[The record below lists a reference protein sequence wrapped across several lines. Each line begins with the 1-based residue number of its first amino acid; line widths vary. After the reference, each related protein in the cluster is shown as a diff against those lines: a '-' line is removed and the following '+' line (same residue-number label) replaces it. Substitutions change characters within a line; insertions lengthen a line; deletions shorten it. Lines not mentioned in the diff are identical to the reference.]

1 MDKKS
6 FETFQKNQRMNKQ
19 ILISENSSLKV
30 ALERMGKLG
39 KKCLII
45 ANDGKFVGTLSD
57 GDVRKALL
65 SGKGI
70 DSPVKGIFNENAFSV
85 FEGEFKKVDFKKVF
99 LEQKYGLIP
108 VLDKKNIVRDI
119 VEWGDFFQ
127 PQSPSPKRDM
137 PVVIMAGGEG
147 TRLKPFTNILPKPLI
162 PLNDKT
168 VIEKILDSFAD
179 KGFYN
184 FFLTVNFKGKLLKAF
199 FEELEPDY
207 SINFIEE
214 KIPLGTAGSLRML
227 KEELTSSFLLTNCD
241 VILDLDHGD
250 LIDFHNKN
258 NCEITLIASAK
269 KLTIPYGACEI
280 DEQGFLSKI
289 IEKPSL
295 DYLINAG
302 LYVIEPSALNEI
314 PDGEFFHITDLVEK
328 VKSKG
333 KKVGVFP
340 IEDGAWIDI
349 GQWEEYRSA
358 LRKLS

>member
-1 MDKKS
+1 M
-6 FETFQKNQRMNKQ
+6 
-19 ILISENSSLKV
+19 SE
-30 ALERMGKLG
+30 LG

-45 ANDGKFVGTLSD
+45 ADEGKFVGTLSD
-57 GDVRKALL
+57 GDARKALL
-65 SGKGI
+65 SGKSI
-70 DSPVKGIFNENAFSV
+70 DSPIKGIFNENAFSV
-85 FEGEFKKVDFKKVF
+85 FEGEFKKEDLKKVF
-99 LEQKYGLIP
+99 LEQNYDLIP
-108 VLDKKNIVRDI
+108 VLDKKNIVKDI
-119 VEWGDFFQ
+119 FEWGDLFQ
-127 PQSPSPKRDM
+127 SQSSSPKRDM

-147 TRLKPFTNILPKPLI
+147 SRLKPFTNILPKPLI

-168 VIEKILDSFAD
+168 VIEKIIDSFTD
-179 KGFYN
+179 NGFHN
-184 FFLTVNFKGKLLKAF
+184 FFLTVNFKGKILSAF

-207 SINFIEE
+207 SIGFVEE
-214 KIPLGTAGSLRML
+214 QTPLGTAGSLQML
-227 KEELTSSFLLTNCD
+227 KEELKSTFLLTNCD
-241 VILDLDHGD
+241 VIIDLDHGD

-258 NCEITLIASAK
+258 NCEITLVASAK

-314 PDGEFFHITDLVEK
+314 PDGEFFHITDLIEK

>member
-1 MDKKS
+1 
-6 FETFQKNQRMNKQ
+6 MNKK
-19 ILISENSSLKV
+19 ILISDDSSLEV
-30 ALERMGKLG
+30 ALKKMNALG

-45 ANDGKFVGTLSD
+45 ANEGKFIGTLSD

-65 SGKGI
+65 SGKSL
-70 DSPVKGIFNENAFSV
+70 DSPIKGIFNENPFSV
-85 FEGEFKKVDFKKVF
+85 LEGKFKQEDLKKVF
-99 LEQKYGLIP
+99 LEQQYDLIP
-108 VLDKKNIVRDI
+108 VLDKKNIVKDI

-127 PQSPSPKRDM
+127 PQPSSDRRDM

-147 TRLKPFTNILPKPLI
+147 SRLKPFTNILPKPLI

-168 VIEKILDSFAD
+168 VIEKILDSFTD
-179 KGFYN
+179 SGFYN
-184 FFLTVNFKGKLLKAF
+184 FFLTVNFKGKILKAF

-207 SINFIEE
+207 SIGFVEE
-214 KIPLGTAGSLRML
+214 KIPLGTVGSLRML
-227 KEELTSSFLLTNCD
+227 QEELKSTFLLTNCD
-241 VILDLDHGD
+241 VIIDLDHGD

-258 NCEITLIASAK
+258 NCEITLVASAK

-280 DEQGFLSKI
+280 DKKGFLSKI
-289 IEKPSL
+289 TEKPSL

-302 LYVIEPSALNEI
+302 LYVLEPSVLKEI
-314 PDGEFFHITDLVEK
+314 PDGEFFHITDLIEK

-358 LRKLS
+358 LKRLS

>member
-1 MDKKS
+1 
-6 FETFQKNQRMNKQ
+6 MNKK
-19 ILISENSSLKV
+19 ILMPEDSSLEV
-30 ALERMGKLG
+30 ALKKMNELG

-45 ANDGKFVGTLSD
+45 ANEGKFIGTLSD

-65 SGKGI
+65 SGKSI
-70 DSPVKGIFNENAFSV
+70 DSPIKGIFNENPFSV
-85 FEGEFKKVDFKKVF
+85 LEGKFKQEDLKKVF
-99 LEQKYGLIP
+99 LEQQYDLIP
-108 VLDKKNIVRDI
+108 VLDKKNIVKDI
-119 VEWGDFFQ
+119 VEWGDLFQ
-127 PQSPSPKRDM
+127 PQSSSDRKDM

-147 TRLKPFTNILPKPLI
+147 SRLKPFTNILPKPLI

-168 VIEKILDSFAD
+168 VIEKILDSFTD
-179 KGFYN
+179 SGFQN
-184 FFLTVNFKGKLLKAF
+184 FFLTVNFKGKILKAF

-207 SINFIEE
+207 SIGFVEE
-214 KIPLGTAGSLRML
+214 TTPLGTAGSLQML
-227 KEELTSSFLLTNCD
+227 QEELKSTFLLTNCD

-258 NCEITLIASAK
+258 NCEITLVASAK

-280 DEQGFLSKI
+280 DKKGFLSKI

-302 LYVIEPSALNEI
+302 LYVLEPSVLKEI
-314 PDGEFFHITDLVEK
+314 PDGQFFHITDLIEK

-333 KKVGVFP
+333 KRVGVFP
-340 IEDGAWIDI
+340 IEDGSWIDI

-358 LRKLS
+358 LKRLS

>member
-1 MDKKS
+1 
-6 FETFQKNQRMNKQ
+6 MNKK
-19 ILISENSSLKV
+19 ILTPEDVSLEA
-30 ALERMGKLG
+30 ALEKMNKIG
-39 KKCLII
+39 KKCLVI
-45 ANDGKFVGTLSD
+45 ANEGKFIGTLSD

-65 SGKGI
+65 SGKSI
-70 DSPVKGIFNENAFSV
+70 DSPIKGIFNENSFSIL
-85 FEGEFKKVDFKKVF
+85 EGELKREDLKNVF
-99 LEQKYGLIP
+99 LEKKYDLIP
-108 VLDKKNIVRDI
+108 ILDKNSLVKDI
-119 VEWGDFFQ
+119 VEWGDLFK
-127 PQSPSPKRDM
+127 PNSSSHKRNM
-137 PVVIMAGGEG
+137 PVVVMAGGEG

-168 VIEKILDSFAD
+168 VIEKILDSFTD
-179 KGFYN
+179 SGFHN
-184 FFLTVNFKGKLLKAF
+184 FFLTVNFKGKILRAF

-207 SINFIEE
+207 SIGFVEE
-214 KIPLGTAGSLRML
+214 KTPLGTAGSLQLL
-227 KEELTSSFLLTNCD
+227 KEELKSTFLLTNCD

-280 DEQGFLSKI
+280 DKQGFLSKI

-295 DYLINAG
+295 NYLINAG
-302 LYVIEPSALNEI
+302 LYVLEPSVLKEI
-314 PDGEFFHITDLVEK
+314 PDGEFFHITDLIEK

-333 KKVGVFP
+333 KRVGVFP

-358 LRKLS
+358 LKRLS

>member
-1 MDKKS
+1 MKK
-6 FETFQKNQRMNKQ
+6 MNKK
-19 ILISENSSLKV
+19 ILMPEDSSLGETLKKMS
-30 ALERMGKLG
+30 ELG

-45 ANDGKFVGTLSD
+45 ADEGKFVGTLSD
-57 GDVRKALL
+57 GDARKALL
-65 SGKGI
+65 SGKSI
-70 DSPVKGIFNENAFSV
+70 DSPIKGIFNENSFSV
-85 FEGEFKKVDFKKVF
+85 FEGEFKKEDLKKAF
-99 LEQKYGLIP
+99 LEQNYDLIP
-108 VLDKKNIVRDI
+108 VLDKKNIVKDI
-119 VEWGDFFQ
+119 FEWGDLFQ
-127 PQSPSPKRDM
+127 SQSSSPKRDM

-147 TRLKPFTNILPKPLI
+147 SRLKPFTNILPKPLI

-168 VIEKILDSFAD
+168 VIEKIIDSFTD
-179 KGFYN
+179 NGFHN
-184 FFLTVNFKGKLLKAF
+184 FFLTVNFKGKILSAF

-207 SINFIEE
+207 SIGFVEE
-214 KIPLGTAGSLRML
+214 QTPLGTAGSLQML
-227 KEELTSSFLLTNCD
+227 KEELKSTFLLTNCD
-241 VILDLDHGD
+241 VIIDLDHGD

-258 NCEITLIASAK
+258 NCELTLVASAK

-314 PDGEFFHITDLVEK
+314 PDGEFFHITDLIEK

>member
-1 MDKKS
+1 MKK
-6 FETFQKNQRMNKQ
+6 MNKK
-19 ILISENSSLKV
+19 ILTLEDSSLGETLKKMS
-30 ALERMGKLG
+30 ELG

-45 ANDGKFVGTLSD
+45 ADEGKFVGTLSD
-57 GDVRKALL
+57 GDARKALL
-65 SGKGI
+65 SGKSI
-70 DSPVKGIFNENAFSV
+70 DSPIKGIFNENAFSV
-85 FEGEFKKVDFKKVF
+85 LEGEFKKEDLKKAF
-99 LEQKYGLIP
+99 LEQNYDLIP
-108 VLDKKNIVRDI
+108 VLDKKNIVKDI
-119 VEWGDFFQ
+119 VEWGDLFQ
-127 PQSPSPKRDM
+127 SQSSSPTRDM

-168 VIEKILDSFAD
+168 VIEKIIDSFTD
-179 KGFYN
+179 NGFHN
-184 FFLTVNFKGKLLKAF
+184 FFLTVNFKGKILSAF

-207 SINFIEE
+207 SIGFVEE
-214 KIPLGTAGSLRML
+214 QTPLGTAGSLQML
-227 KEELTSSFLLTNCD
+227 KEELKSTFLLTNCD
-241 VILDLDHGD
+241 VIIDLDHGD

-258 NCEITLIASAK
+258 NCELTLVASAK

-314 PDGEFFHITDLVEK
+314 PDGEFFHITDLIEK